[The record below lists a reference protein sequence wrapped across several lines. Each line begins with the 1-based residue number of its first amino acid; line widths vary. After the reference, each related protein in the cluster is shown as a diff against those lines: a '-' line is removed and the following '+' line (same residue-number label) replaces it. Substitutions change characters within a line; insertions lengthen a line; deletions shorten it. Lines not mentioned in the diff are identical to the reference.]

1 MKKVEAI
8 INPSKLKDVQKGL
21 KAADIPCMTVMN
33 VKGTGLQK
41 SYSEVYR
48 GTEKSNILRNK
59 VMIICVISDENL
71 EKCINTILDNASTE
85 SVGDGKIFVYDV
97 IDAIRIRTRT
107 RGGEAIK

>member
-21 KAADIPCMTVMN
+21 KAAEIPCMTVMN

-71 EKCINTILDNASTE
+71 ETCINTILDNASTGN
-85 SVGDGKIFVYDV
+85 VGDGKIFVYDV
-97 IDAIRIRTRT
+97 MDAIRIRTRT

>member
-21 KAADIPCMTVMN
+21 KAAEIPCMTVMN

-59 VMIICVISDENL
+59 VLIICVISDENL
-71 EKCINTILDNASTE
+71 EKCIDVILDNASTGN
-85 SVGDGKIFVYDV
+85 VGDGKIFVYDV
-97 IDAIRIRTRT
+97 MDAIRIRTRT
-107 RGGEAIK
+107 RGGEAIR

>member
-21 KAADIPCMTVMN
+21 KTADIPCMTVMN

-71 EKCINTILDNASTE
+71 EKCIDVILDNASTE
-85 SVGDGKIFVYDV
+85 SVGDGKIFVYEV
-97 IDAIRIRTRT
+97 MDAIRIRTRT
-107 RGGEAIK
+107 RGGEAIR

>member
-97 IDAIRIRTRT
+97 MDAIRIRTRT

>member
-21 KAADIPCMTVMN
+21 KAANIPCMTVMN

-59 VMIICVISDENL
+59 VMIICIISDENL
-71 EKCINTILDNASTE
+71 EKCIDVILDNASTE

-97 IDAIRIRTRT
+97 MDAIRIRTRT

>member
-21 KAADIPCMTVMN
+21 KAANIPCMTVMN

-59 VMIICVISDENL
+59 VMIICIISDENL

-97 IDAIRIRTRT
+97 MDAIRIRTRT

>member
-21 KAADIPCMTVMN
+21 KAASIPCMTVMN

-59 VMIICVISDENL
+59 VMIICIISDENL

-97 IDAIRIRTRT
+97 MDAIRIRTRT

>member
-8 INPSKLKDVQKGL
+8 INPSRLKDVQIGL
-21 KAADIPCMTVMN
+21 KAKGIPCMTVVN

-59 VMIICVISDENL
+59 VLIICVISDENL
-71 EKCINTILDNASTE
+71 EKCINTILDNASTGN
-85 SVGDGKIFVYDV
+85 VGDGKIFVYDV
-97 IDAIRIRTRT
+97 MDAIRIRTRT

>member
-21 KAADIPCMTVMN
+21 KAAAIPCMTVMN

-59 VMIICVISDENL
+59 VKIICVISDENL
-71 EKCINTILDNASTE
+71 EKCIDTILDNASTGN
-85 SVGDGKIFVYDV
+85 VGDGKIFIYDV
-97 IDAIRIRTRT
+97 MDAIRIRTRT

>member
-8 INPSKLKDVQKGL
+8 INPSRLKDVQIGL
-21 KAADIPCMTVMN
+21 KAAGIPCMTVVN

-59 VMIICVISDENL
+59 VLIICVISDENL
-71 EKCINTILDNASTE
+71 ETCIEVILDNASTGN
-85 SVGDGKIFVYDV
+85 VGDGKIFVYDV
-97 IDAIRIRTRT
+97 MDAIRIRTRT

>member
-21 KAADIPCMTVMN
+21 KAAEIPCMTVMN

-59 VMIICVISDENL
+59 VLIICVISDENL
-71 EKCINTILDNASTE
+71 EKCIDVILDNASTG

-97 IDAIRIRTRT
+97 MDAIRIRTRT

>member
-8 INPSKLKDVQKGL
+8 INPSKLKDVQIGL
-21 KAADIPCMTVMN
+21 KAAGIPCMTVVN

-59 VMIICVISDENL
+59 VLIICVISDKNL
-71 EKCINTILDNASTE
+71 ETCINTILDNASTGN
-85 SVGDGKIFVYDV
+85 VGDGKIFVYDV
-97 IDAIRIRTRT
+97 MDAIRIRTRT